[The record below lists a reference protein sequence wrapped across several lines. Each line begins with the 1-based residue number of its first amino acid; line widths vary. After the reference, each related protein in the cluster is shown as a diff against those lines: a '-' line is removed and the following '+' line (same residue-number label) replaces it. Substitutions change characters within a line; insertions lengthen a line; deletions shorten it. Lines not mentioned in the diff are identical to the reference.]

1 MRVSRLAGVAAAGA
15 VAGVNVMGMSAPAG
29 PVSPIAM
36 ESGMRVAGVGPSSVC
51 RRCIRL
57 PVGDDG
63 TPGDNAAEGG
73 VPAPAMV
80 PNIDGSPSPPGTP
93 GAI

>member
-1 MRVSRLAGVAAAGA
+1 
-15 VAGVNVMGMSAPAG
+15 MGMSAPAG
-29 PVSPIAM
+29 PVRPIAM
-36 ESGMRVAGVGPSSVC
+36 EDPACGWLEWAHPACAGGPFDS
-51 RRCIRL
+51 

-63 TPGDNAAEGG
+63 TPGDDAAEGG

-80 PNIDGSPSPPGTP
+80 PNIAGSPSPPGTP